1 MSYLQEL
8 LCSEC
13 SRVYPAGQVQTYCPD
28 CQAPLMARYDLV
40 TARARLDREEISHRS
55 RGMWRWIELLPV
67 RDPANIVSLGEGDTP
82 LLDVGRLGEY
92 LGFKQLY
99 VKDESRNPSGSF
111 KARGLAVAVS
121 KARELGLQKLIMPT
135 AGNAGGAL
143 ATYAA
148 RSQMQ
153 ALILMPKETPPANI
167 EECRIAGA
175 DLQLVD
181 GLISDAGRLA
191 REIANSQNWFD
202 LSTFKEPYRVEGKKV
217 MGYELAEAFGWELP
231 EVILYP
237 TGGGTGLVGMWK
249 AFDELAE
256 LGWINTQWR
265 PRLVVIQA
273 TGCAPVVK
281 AFESGATFCNY
292 WEDARTI
299 AAGLRVPKSFADRLI
314 LRTLRAS
321 NGVAIAVSDEE
332 ILSAQRLL
340 AAREGILAA
349 PEGAATL
356 AGFIQ
361 LQRQGWIGQNERVV
375 LFNTGAGLK
384 YLRPA

>member
-1 MSYLQEL
+1 MSYLHEL
-8 LCSEC
+8 RCSEC
-13 SRVYPAGQVQTYCPD
+13 SQAFPAGQVQTFCPD
-28 CQAPLMARYDLV
+28 CQAPLLARYDLV
-40 TARARLDREEISHRS
+40 AARAGLDREEISHRS
-55 RGMWRWIELLPV
+55 RGMWRWLELLPV
-67 RDPANIVSLGEGDTP
+67 RDPVNIVSLGEGDTP
-82 LLDVGRLGEY
+82 LLTIDRLGKD

-111 KARGLAVAVS
+111 KARGLASAVS
-121 KARELGLQKLIMPT
+121 KARELGIYKLIMPT

-143 ATYAA
+143 AAYAA

-153 ALILMPKETPPANI
+153 ALILMPKETPMANI

-175 DLQLVD
+175 DLRLVD
-181 GLISDAGRLA
+181 GLISDAARLA
-191 REIANSQNWFD
+191 REIASSQNWFD
-202 LSTFKEPYRVEGKKV
+202 LTTFKEPYRVEGKKV

-231 EVILYP
+231 EVIIYP

-256 LGWINTQWR
+256 LGWINPHGR
-265 PRLVVIQA
+265 PRLVVVQ
-273 TGCAPVVK
+273 TRGCAPVVK
-281 AFESGATFCNY
+281 AFESGAAFCSY
-292 WEDARTI
+292 WENAHTI
-299 AAGLRVPKSFADRLI
+299 AAGLRVPKSFADRLV

-321 NGVAIAVSDEE
+321 NGVAIAVSDEQ
-332 ILSAQRLL
+332 IRSAQRLL

-361 LQRQGWIGQNERVV
+361 LQKQGWIGQNERVV

-384 YLRPA
+384 YL